1 MYFAEHT
8 MMRRSAWCSP
18 ALAVVAHSCRTTSTK
33 DYSGPIEGATGV
45 DNRPGLYSEKV
56 PDAYFEIAYP
66 NNADKELPSRD
77 RSFPGEQAGRVDNM
91 KMPEFDT
98 VWGKFE
104 NAPYHSGGP
113 ANHRYQK
120 YVRKPADTEGV
131 NIKDV
136 IPNGALVDHH
146 PHFDYTNKTGKKEGN
161 TTNFVNTW
169 ANWDLHTAKFSLYRA
184 CIKSIPLAK
193 HFYYLMNPIDQL
205 KSQIRLRF
213 LQNRHVKDPD
223 AIRHLI
229 HSGWTEYQEVVM
241 GRRTRTS
248 LQKFFSED
256 SNTEATLEIYTAAEG
271 KGIEERRF
279 WNGEEQRREGP
290 YGGHWSKIGQQLEE
304 EHNRL
309 AGRIPRS
316 WTASKG
322 YFEKFKPD
330 GTNYW
335 EKNLDYEGWYM
346 KPVDPDAHAARKDMQ
361 GNVESA
367 YNQPKHYASKNR
379 RGYRRM
385 VKDIET
391 AMQSSLEDMY
401 TRSREQT
408 FQYLIRENRLESNRV
423 NAERQLSLLD
433 DQFYSAN
440 FTEYEQMLKQVMRE
454 MPNPRLWKTDA
465 FYFRLRYL
473 TAPLE
478 YNWARVPV
486 GTQQEKLYNEWISD
500 NANYA
505 VTSHKL
511 FEEIK
516 ADKRRN
522 VMAQSFGDFYTAFD
536 PDVPSTRA
544 LPWYHADFDY
554 DRRYKWDE
562 RCMRMKKWVQS
573 GTIDTKNDFFK
584 SFVVEWENYV
594 NRPERIKARDQ
605 QERRYTSARMVQMYR
620 ALGKL
625 MDVALANQ
633 IKEAAASKLGTSV
646 EALSKESVESIQ
658 KKLSSVDLSDFIF
671 RVPTIIYPD
680 GAVQP
685 PLGLDGAPTGPVPTV
700 SSGEGAPAAS
710 IAEPATAAEAT
721 A

>member
-1 MYFAEHT
+1 M
-8 MMRRSAWCSP
+8 
-18 ALAVVAHSCRTTSTK
+18 
-33 DYSGPIEGATGV
+33 
-45 DNRPGLYSEKV
+45 DNRAGLYSERV
-56 PDAYFEIAYP
+56 PDAYFEKAYP
-66 NNADKELPSRD
+66 NNMDKEVPSRD
-77 RSFPGEQAGRVDNM
+77 RSFGPNEPKDRSDNL
-91 KMPEFDT
+91 KVPEFDT

-104 NAPYHSGGP
+104 NAPHFSGGP
-113 ANHRYQK
+113 ASHRYQK
-120 YVRKPADTEGV
+120 YVRKPSDTEGV

-146 PHFDYTNKTGKKEGN
+146 PHFNYTNVTGRKEGN
-161 TTNFVNTW
+161 TSNFVNTW
-169 ANWDLHTAKFSLYRA
+169 ANWDLRAAKVSLYRA

-193 HFYYLMNPIDQL
+193 HFYYLMNPLDQL
-205 KSQIRLRF
+205 KKQVRLRF

-256 SNTEATLEIYTAAEG
+256 SNTEATLDLYAIAEG

-290 YGGHWSKIGQQLEE
+290 YDGHWSKLGQHTEE
-304 EHNRL
+304 EFKRL
-309 AGRIPRS
+309 AGRVPAS
-316 WTASKG
+316 WTTAKG
-322 YFEKFKPD
+322 YFEKFDAD

-335 EKNLDYEGWYM
+335 EKNLDYEGWYL
-346 KPVDPDAHAARKDMQ
+346 KPMDPDRESSRKDMQ
-361 GNVESA
+361 GWTESG

-391 AMQSSLEDMY
+391 AMQSSIEDMY

-408 FQYLIRENRLESNRV
+408 FQYLIREQHVESNRV
-423 NAERQLSLLD
+423 HAERELAWTD
-433 DQFYSAN
+433 DQFYSTH
-440 FTEYEQMLKQVMRE
+440 FEEYEKCLKQAMRE

-473 TAPLE
+473 TAKLD

-486 GTQQEKLYNEWISD
+486 GAAQEKLYVDWISD

-505 VTSHKL
+505 IANHKI
-511 FEEIK
+511 FGEIK
-516 ADKRRN
+516 TDKRRN
-522 VMAQSFGDFYTAFD
+522 PMSQTFGDFYTNFD
-536 PDVPSTRA
+536 PDVASTRC
-544 LPWYHADFDY
+544 LPWYHPEFDY

-573 GTIDTKNDFFK
+573 GTVDTKNDFFT

-594 NRPERIKARDQ
+594 NRPERFRARDNL
-605 QERRYTSARMVQMYR
+605 ERRYASARMVQMYR
-620 ALGKL
+620 AFGKL

-633 IKEAAASKLGTSV
+633 IKESLITKLNTSA
-646 EALSKESVESIQ
+646 ESLSKETVESIQ
-658 KKLSSVDLSDFIF
+658 AKLDKVDLSDFVF
-671 RVPTIIYPD
+671 RVPVIIYPD
-680 GAVQP
+680 GVVQP
-685 PLGLDGAPTGPVPTV
+685 PLGLDGSPTGPVPQIANEV
-700 SSGEGAPAAS
+700 PPAISAAEEG
-710 IAEPATAAEAT
+710 TAEAT